1 MQPGPRGHE
10 TGGER
15 PRSGGVSPRVHS
27 SSNFA
32 KQCRREFRLS
42 PHAWF
47 ARTTP
52 FLFCCPQGA
61 SSPCT
66 PLEPVLQ
73 APEVLEHRQLSR
85 SIIRRLPHPDRMGAA
100 SLITGPRDP
109 LGDFLNSG
117 GWIVVILVF
126 AVTVSILANLV
137 VFRRRR
143 RKLGRVET
151 SLGKILAAV
160 GGFITLVATALP
172 WATVTYSDIPGSYV
186 FLGVA
191 FFGYSSIIVYLF
203 GLAWLTF
210 FALPRKVYAIL
221 GLGWGSLAL
230 LLALLADAGV
240 FPG

>member
-1 MQPGPRGHE
+1 M
-10 TGGER
+10 
-15 PRSGGVSPRVHS
+15 
-27 SSNFA
+27 
-32 KQCRREFRLS
+32 
-42 PHAWF
+42 
-47 ARTTP
+47 
-52 FLFCCPQGA
+52 
-61 SSPCT
+61 
-66 PLEPVLQ
+66 
-73 APEVLEHRQLSR
+73 
-85 SIIRRLPHPDRMGAA
+85 
-100 SLITGPRDP
+100 
-109 LGDFLNSG
+109 
-117 GWIVVILVF
+117 ILVF
-126 AVTVSILANLV
+126 AVTVSILVNLV

-240 FPG
+240 FPGGRPGANAAAIGSGVYLSLLGSIMLVVGSAFAYMEAKKVSARGPVEIAQPAPPMP